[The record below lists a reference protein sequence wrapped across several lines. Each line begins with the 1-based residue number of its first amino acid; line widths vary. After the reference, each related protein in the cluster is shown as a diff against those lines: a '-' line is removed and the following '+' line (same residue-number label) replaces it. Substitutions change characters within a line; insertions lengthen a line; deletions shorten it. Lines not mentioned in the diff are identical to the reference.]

1 MTLASAWPAPAPS
14 AWRVS
19 VDRSDRV
26 LRRRAAPVTLP
37 ARCVGAYQEEAMIRL
52 QQAIERDVERGLY
65 DGAVTIVA
73 VGGEIVFE
81 RAIGFADRHAGKPVR
96 LDSVFPIF
104 SISKSLS
111 AVLMLQRV
119 ERGETRLNTPVCEII
134 PEFGSRGKQRITIG
148 QLLCHSGG
156 LPASFPAV
164 PADKIGDLD
173 AVVAAV
179 CDVGLEAVPGEEVS
193 YSPIMAHAVLG
204 QCVRRLD
211 GGERR
216 LREIARREL
225 LEPLGMAETAL
236 GMLGKPA
243 LAARAVTP
251 RVSDDS
257 PGMFDAAGLV
267 GLAMAILNPELD
279 VEIPAGGFVSTA
291 ADVFRFAEALR
302 RGGAWDDARV
312 LSAPMVA
319 LATRNHTG
327 TLPNDLWT
335 YARELKSWPLFPA
348 NLGLGFFL
356 RGEGLHPSYSGHL
369 STPGTFGAMGAGT
382 TNYWVDPARDMTMV
396 CLTTGFLEEANS
408 ALRFQRLSDVAI
420 AEFAR

>member
-1 MTLASAWPAPAPS
+1 MS
-14 AWRVS
+14 
-19 VDRSDRV
+19 
-26 LRRRAAPVTLP
+26 
-37 ARCVGAYQEEAMIRL
+37 RL

-73 VGGEIVFE
+73 IGGKTVFE
-81 RAIGFADRHAGKPVR
+81 QAIGFADRQAGTPMRK
-96 LDSVFPIF
+96 DSVFPIF
-104 SISKSLS
+104 SISKSFS

-134 PEFGSRGKQRITIG
+134 PEFASRGKRRITIG

-164 PADKIGDLD
+164 PAEKIGDLD

-193 YSPIMAHAVLG
+193 YSPIMAHAMLG
-204 QCVRRLD
+204 QCVRKLD
-211 GGERR
+211 GGGRR
-216 LREIARREL
+216 LRDIARQEL
-225 LEPLGMAETAL
+225 LEPLGMADSAL
-236 GMLGKPA
+236 GMLGRPA
-243 LAARAVTP
+243 LAKRAVMP

-257 PGMFDAAGLV
+257 PGMFDAAALV
-267 GLAMAILNPELD
+267 GLGLAILNPELD
-279 VEIPAGGFVSTA
+279 IEIPAGGFVSTA
-291 ADVFRFAEALR
+291 ADVLRFAEALR
-302 RGGAWDDARV
+302 LGGAWNGARV

-319 LATRNHTG
+319 LATSNHTG

-335 YARELKSWPLFPA
+335 YARELKGWPLFPA

-356 RGEGLHPSYSGHL
+356 RGEGLQPTYSGHL
-369 STPGTFGAMGAGT
+369 STPGTYGAMGAGT
-382 TNYWVDPARDMTMV
+382 TNYWVDPVRDMTMV

-420 AEFAR
+420 AEFAG